1 MKNIVEWE
9 VKHMKNR
16 KVLGSGYALG
26 AHTVDNDAMSTIV
39 DTNDEW
45 IVSRTGIKERRIST
59 DENTSDLATKAA
71 KMAIEN
77 AKIDPKD
84 IDLLI
89 CATMTPDNITP
100 STACIIQGKLGLQD
114 VKMMAFDLS
123 AACTGFVYALQVAS
137 YMLSEYTCALVV
149 GVDLNSKIVDYTD
162 RNTCILFGDGAGA
175 VVMSQE
181 ESDKQMFHYANAT
194 GDMQGQLICPGLPTH
209 DLLKNGSHEIGYLY
223 QNGSEVFRFA
233 VKALQEAVEAVLE
246 KANMRIEDIDVLIP
260 HQANIRIINNV
271 TKRMKIDDAK
281 VFTNLHKYGNT
292 SGGSIPIALAE
303 AIEQGIVCE
312 GKTVVV
318 VGFGA
323 GFTCAAS
330 LIEF

>member
-1 MKNIVEWE
+1 
-9 VKHMKNR
+9 MKNR
-16 KVLGSGYALG
+16 NILGSGYAVG
-26 AHTVDNDAMSTIV
+26 NNTVPNQAFESIIE
-39 DTNDEW
+39 TNDEW

-59 DENTSDLATKAA
+59 DQNTSDLATEAA
-71 KMAIEN
+71 KKAIAN
-77 AKIDPKD
+77 AGIDLNE
-84 IDLLI
+84 IDLLV

-100 STACIIQGKLGLQD
+100 STACLIQGKLGLQD
-114 VKMMAFDLS
+114 KTMMAFDIS

-137 YMLSEYTCALVV
+137 YMLADYTCALVV
-149 GVDLNSKIVDYTD
+149 GVDVNSKIVDYTD

-175 VVMSQE
+175 VIMKQE
-181 ESDKQMFHYANAT
+181 ATEKEMYHYANAT
-194 GDMQGQLICPGLPTH
+194 GDMNGELICPGLPTH
-209 DLLKNGSHEIGYLY
+209 ELLKNGNHEIGYLY

-246 KANMRIEDIDVLIP
+246 KAGKTIADVDVLIP

-271 TKRMKIDDAK
+271 VKRMKIDEAK

-303 AIEQGIVCE
+303 AMEQGVIAPGMC
-312 GKTVVV
+312 VVM

-330 LIEF
+330 LVEF